1 MVFEKLK
8 EILSNQLEIS
18 EDMITLESDITDDL
32 GANSL
37 DLVDLVMSIE
47 DEFGIEI
54 PEELIETV
62 HTVGD
67 VVNYIEEH

>member
-8 EILSNQLEIS
+8 KILSEQLEID
-18 EDMITLESDITDDL
+18 EDIITLESDIADDL

-54 PEELIETV
+54 PEDLIETV

>member
-1 MVFEKLK
+1 MIFEKLK
-8 EILSNQLEIS
+8 KILSEQLEIS
-18 EDMITLESDITDDL
+18 EDMITLESDIADDL
-32 GANSL
+32 GANSI
-37 DLVDLVMSIE
+37 DLVDIVMSIE

-67 VVNYIEEH
+67 VVDYIEEH